1 MSLISLIVSFLF
13 ILASNNPAEAP
24 YNLGDA
30 VLDFEL
36 MGVSE
41 ESVKLSDAA
50 GDKGV
55 ILIFSCNECPYVH
68 KYEQRM
74 IDLHNTYA
82 PQGWPVVAISSNDPA
97 RMKGNSY
104 KNMKRRAAE
113 MEFPFA
119 YVYDKDQEQLR
130 RFGATKTPEVFLLTK
145 QGEQLTLA
153 YTGAIDDNPRNA
165 EGVDVKYVE
174 DAIASL
180 EAGEE
185 VTTKKTKAIGCGIR
199 PLKSLSK

>member
-1 MSLISLIVSFLF
+1 M
-13 ILASNNPAEAP
+13 
-24 YNLGDA
+24 
-30 VLDFEL
+30 
-36 MGVSE
+36 
-41 ESVKLSDAA
+41 KL
-50 GDKGV
+50 
-55 ILIFSCNECPYVH
+55 
-68 KYEQRM
+68 
-74 IDLHNTYA
+74 
-82 PQGWPVVAISSNDPA
+82 
-97 RMKGNSY
+97 
-104 KNMKRRAAE
+104 RAAE

-165 EGVDVKYVE
+165 EGVEEKYVE

-180 EAGEE
+180 EAGKE